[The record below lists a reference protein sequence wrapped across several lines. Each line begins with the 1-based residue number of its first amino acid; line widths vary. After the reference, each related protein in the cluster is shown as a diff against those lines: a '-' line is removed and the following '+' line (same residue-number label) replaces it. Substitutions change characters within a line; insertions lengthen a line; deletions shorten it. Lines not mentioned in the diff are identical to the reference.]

1 MLQGMLRIYTFKL
14 KGLNMFNTVR
24 RFCLHFLLISGFCV
38 ATSICLS
45 GKTTL
50 YAANKQI
57 ADSDDVA
64 AAQRFEKV
72 FEQVVEQ
79 VKPAVVS
86 ITSVKVFKH
95 TQQKQ
100 RKMPNDQYHSQ
111 PRPGPNQEQDQD
123 QFRDFRDFFGDD
135 FFDRFF
141 KPRSPE
147 GEYKVQGLGSGV
159 IIDSEKGYIVTN
171 NHVVE
176 DADELKITLGDK
188 REFDG
193 KVVGTDPQTDIAVVK
208 IEGKNL
214 PSAKLGD
221 SDTIRVGQWAIAIG
235 NPFGLS
241 QTVSI
246 GVISA
251 TGRANVGVAQYED
264 MIQTDAAINPGN
276 SGGPLVNI
284 RGEIIG
290 INTAIFTR
298 SGGYQ
303 GIGFAIPVNMVK
315 TIMKDLVEKG
325 KVTRGWLGVVIQDIT
340 PDLAKSFNVTI
351 TEGVL
356 VSEIQENSPAKE
368 AGFER
373 GDIVIEY
380 DGKAIRDVNHLRNAV
395 AQTEIG
401 KKAKVKVL
409 REGKEKELIV
419 KIGEQPADLF
429 AAGTGAVPSG
439 KDLGMTVQNL
449 TKELAKSL
457 GIEEDSGVI
466 VSEVQPGSPAAMS
479 EIREGDLIK
488 EVNRKKISNVAE
500 FKKALS
506 EGDKEK
512 GILMLVKRGDF
523 SRYVIIKTKE
533 K

>member
-1 MLQGMLRIYTFKL
+1 MIHRL
-14 KGLNMFNTVR
+14 K
-24 RFCLHFLLISGFCV
+24 RFCFHPLFFFGFCIGIGMHLPH
-38 ATSICLS
+38 T
-45 GKTTL
+45 TTL
-50 YAANKQI
+50 YAADKK
-57 ADSDDVA
+57 ASEVESEA
-64 AAQRFEKV
+64 LTTAQYFEHV
-72 FEQVVEQ
+72 FENVVNQ

-86 ITSVKVFKH
+86 ITSVKTFKH
-95 TQQKQ
+95 SQQ
-100 RKMPNDQYHSQ
+100 RERRMPQDRFHPPS
-111 PRPGPNQEQDQD
+111 RPGPDGNEESDP
-123 QFRDFRDFFGDD
+123 FRQFRDFFGDD

-141 KPRSPE
+141 RPRFPE
-147 GEYKVQGLGSGV
+147 GEFQIQGLGSGV
-159 IIDSEKGYIVTN
+159 IVDSDKGYIITN

-188 REFDG
+188 REFTG
-193 KVVGTDPQTDIAVVK
+193 KVIGNDPQTDIAIVK
-208 IEGKNL
+208 IDGNNL
-214 PSAKLGD
+214 PVAKLGD

-235 NPFGLS
+235 NPFGLT

-284 RGEIIG
+284 RGEVIG

-298 SGGYQ
+298 TGGYQ
-303 GIGFAIPVNMVK
+303 GIGFAIPINMVK
-315 TIMKDLVEKG
+315 IIMKELVEKG

-340 PDLAKSFNVTI
+340 ADLAKSFNVTV

-380 DGKAIRDVNHLRNAV
+380 DGKPIRDVNHLRNLV
-395 AQTEIG
+395 AQTEVG
-401 KKAKVKVL
+401 KKAQVKVL
-409 REGKEKELIV
+409 RDGKEKELTV
-419 KIGEQPADLF
+419 KIGEQPAELF
-429 AAGTGAVPSG
+429 TIGPSAQPSE
-439 KDLGMTVQNL
+439 KELGMTVQNL
-449 TKELAKSL
+449 TKELAKNL
-457 GIEEDSGVI
+457 GIEEEIGVI
-466 VSEVQPGSPAAMS
+466 VSGVQPGGPAAMS
-479 EIREGDLIK
+479 DIKEGDLIK
-488 EVNRKKISNVAE
+488 EVNRKKISNVTD

-506 EGDKEK
+506 EADKEK
-512 GILMLVKRGDF
+512 GVLMLVKRGEF
-523 SRYVIIKTKE
+523 SRYVIIKTKG

>member
-1 MLQGMLRIYTFKL
+1 MIHKL
-14 KGLNMFNTVR
+14 K
-24 RFCLHFLLISGFCV
+24 RFCFHPLFVFGFC
-38 ATSICLS
+38 IGIGIYLPH
-45 GKTTL
+45 KTTL
-50 YAANKQI
+50 YAADKKTNEVESE
-57 ADSDDVA
+57 ALTT
-64 AAQRFEKV
+64 AQYFEHV
-72 FEQVVEQ
+72 FENVVNQ

-86 ITSVKVFKH
+86 ITSVKTFKH
-95 TQQKQ
+95 SQQRQ
-100 RKMPNDQYHSQ
+100 RRMPQDRFHPPSR
-111 PRPGPNQEQDQD
+111 PRSDENEESDP
-123 QFRDFRDFFGDD
+123 FRQFRDFFGDD

-141 KPRSPE
+141 KPRFPE
-147 GEYKVQGLGSGV
+147 GEFQIQGLGSGV
-159 IIDSEKGYIVTN
+159 IVDSDKGYIITN

-188 REFDG
+188 REFTG
-193 KVVGTDPQTDIAVVK
+193 KVIGTDPQTDIAIVK
-208 IEGKNL
+208 IDGNNL
-214 PSAKLGD
+214 PIAKLGD

-235 NPFGLS
+235 NPFGLT

-246 GVISA
+246 GVVSA

-284 RGEIIG
+284 RGEVIG

-298 SGGYQ
+298 TGGYQ
-303 GIGFAIPVNMVK
+303 GIGFAIPINMVK
-315 TIMKDLVEKG
+315 IIMKELVEKG

-340 PDLAKSFNVTI
+340 PDLAKSFNVTV

-380 DGKAIRDVNHLRNAV
+380 DGKSIRDVNHLRNLV
-395 AQTEIG
+395 AQTEAG
-401 KKAKVKVL
+401 KKAQVKVL
-409 REGKEKELIV
+409 RDGKEKELTV
-419 KIGEQPADLF
+419 KIGEQPAELF
-429 AAGTGAVPSG
+429 TLGPDVQPFE
-439 KDLGMTVQNL
+439 KEFGMTVQNL

-457 GIEEDSGVI
+457 GIEEETGVI
-466 VSEVQPGSPAAMS
+466 VSGVQPGSPAAMS
-479 EIREGDLIK
+479 DIREGDLIK
-488 EVNRKKISNVAE
+488 EVNRKKISNVTD

-506 EGDKEK
+506 EADKEK
-512 GILMLVKRGDF
+512 GALILVKRGEF
-523 SRYVIIKTKE
+523 SRYVIIKAKE

>member
-1 MLQGMLRIYTFKL
+1 
-14 KGLNMFNTVR
+14 MFIKSGKYY
-24 RFCLHFLLISGFCV
+24 LGSLLAFVFCV
-38 ATSICLS
+38 GISIFSSHETSLCAS
-45 GKTTL
+45 N
-50 YAANKQI
+50 NKQTT
-57 ADSDDVA
+57 DSDNLA
-64 AAQRFEKV
+64 TALNFEKV
-72 FEQVVEQ
+72 FEQVVDQ

-86 ITSVKVFKH
+86 ITSVKTFKH
-95 TQQKQ
+95 GQRKQKQ
-100 RKMPNDQYHSQ
+100 EAPHDRYHSQ
-111 PRPGPNQEQDQD
+111 PRQGPDEEEGYD
-123 QFRDFRDFFGDD
+123 QFRDFREFFGDD
-135 FFDRFF
+135 FFDKFF
-141 KPRSPE
+141 KPRFPE
-147 GEYKVQGLGSGV
+147 GEYKIQGLGSGV
-159 IIDSEKGYIVTN
+159 IIDTEKGYIITN

-176 DADELKITLGDK
+176 DADELKVTLGDR

-193 KVVGTDPQTDIAVVK
+193 KVVGTDPQTDVAVVK

-264 MIQTDAAINPGN
+264 LIQTDAAINPGN

-290 INTAIFTR
+290 INTAIYTR

-303 GIGFAIPVNMVK
+303 GVGFAIPINMVK
-315 TIMKDLVEKG
+315 TIMRDLVEKG
-325 KVTRGWLGVVIQDIT
+325 KVTRGWLGVVIQDID
-340 PDLAKSFNVTI
+340 PALAKSFNVTV

-356 VSEIQENSPAKE
+356 VSDIQENSPAKE

-380 DGKAIRDVNHLRNAV
+380 DGKSIRDVNHLRNSV
-395 AQTEIG
+395 AQTEVG

-409 REGKEKELIV
+409 RDGKEKELIV
-419 KIGEQPADLF
+419 KIGEQPSDLF
-429 AAGTGAVPSG
+429 AAGPGVVPAG
-439 KDLGMTVQNL
+439 KDFGMTVQNL
-449 TKELAKSL
+449 TKELAKSM
-457 GIEEDSGVI
+457 GIEENSGVI
-466 VSEVQPGSPAAMS
+466 VTEIQPESPAAMS
-479 EIREGDLIK
+479 DIREGDFIK
-488 EVNRKKISNVAE
+488 EVNRKKITNVTE

-512 GILMLVKRGDF
+512 GILMLVKRGEF
-523 SRYVIIKTKE
+523 SRYVIIKSSE

>member
-1 MLQGMLRIYTFKL
+1 MLNKL
-14 KGLNMFNTVR
+14 SRLPFYS
-24 RFCLHFLLISGFCV
+24 LLIFGFCI
-38 ATSICLS
+38 AAGNCLS
-45 GKTTL
+45 GKATL
-50 YAANKQI
+50 HAANKQI
-57 ADSDDVA
+57 ADTEDIA

-95 TQQKQ
+95 AQQKQ

-111 PRPGPNQEQDQD
+111 PRPGPERDQEEDPFQ
-123 QFRDFRDFFGDD
+123 DFREFFGDD
-135 FFDRFF
+135 FFDKFF
-141 KPRSPE
+141 KQRFPE

-176 DADELKITLGDK
+176 DADELKITLGDR

-221 SDTIRVGQWAIAIG
+221 SETIRVGQWAIAIG

-251 TGRANVGVAQYED
+251 TGRANVGVAAYED

-315 TIMKDLVEKG
+315 SVMRDLVEKG

-340 PDLAKSFNVTI
+340 PDLAKSFNVTV
-351 TEGVL
+351 TDGVL
-356 VSEIQENSPAKE
+356 VSETQENSPAKE

-380 DGKAIRDVNHLRNAV
+380 DGKAIRDVNHLRNLV

-401 KKAKVKVL
+401 KKVKTKVL
-409 REGKEKELIV
+409 REGKEKELFV

-429 AAGTGAVPSG
+429 AAGPGVVPAE

-449 TKELAKSL
+449 TKELAKNMGL
-457 GIEEDSGVI
+457 EEDSGVI
-466 VSEVQPGSPAAMS
+466 VSEVQPGGPAAMA
-479 EIREGDLIK
+479 EIREGDLVK
-488 EVNRKKISNVAE
+488 EVNRKKVGNVAE

-512 GILMLVKRGDF
+512 GILMLIKRGEF
-523 SRYVIIKTKE
+523 SRYAIVKTKE

>member
-1 MLQGMLRIYTFKL
+1 
-14 KGLNMFNTVR
+14 
-24 RFCLHFLLISGFCV
+24 
-38 ATSICLS
+38 
-45 GKTTL
+45 
-50 YAANKQI
+50 
-57 ADSDDVA
+57 
-64 AAQRFEKV
+64 
-72 FEQVVEQ
+72 
-79 VKPAVVS
+79 
-86 ITSVKVFKH
+86 
-95 TQQKQ
+95 
-100 RKMPNDQYHSQ
+100 MPNDRFHSQ
-111 PRPGPNQEQDQD
+111 PRPGPKQEQEDD
-123 QFRDFRDFFGDD
+123 QFQQFKDFFGDD
-135 FFDRFF
+135 FYDRFF
-141 KPRSPE
+141 KPRFPE
-147 GEYKVQGLGSGV
+147 GDYKIQGLGSGI
-159 IIDSEKGYIVTN
+159 IIDSEKGYIITN

-176 DADELKITLGDK
+176 DADELKINLGDK

-208 IEGKNL
+208 IDGKNL

-221 SDTIRVGQWAIAIG
+221 SDTIRAGQWAIAIG

-251 TGRANVGVAQYED
+251 TGRANVGVAAYED

-284 RGEIIG
+284 KGEIIG

-303 GIGFAIPVNMVK
+303 GIGFAIPINMVK
-315 TIMKDLVEKG
+315 IIMKDLVEKG
-325 KVTRGWLGVVIQDIT
+325 KVVRGWLGVVIQDID
-340 PDLAKSFNVTI
+340 PALAKSFNVTV

-356 VSEIQENSPAKE
+356 VSDVQDNSPAKE

-380 DGKAIRDVNHLRNAV
+380 DGKSIRDVNHLRNTV
-395 AQTEIG
+395 AQTEIN
-401 KKAKVKVL
+401 KKIKVKVL
-409 REGKEKELIV
+409 RDGKEKELTV
-419 KIGEQPADLF
+419 KIGEQPSDLF
-429 AAGTGAVPSG
+429 AAGPGAAPSG

-457 GIEEDSGVI
+457 GVEEESGVI
-466 VSEVQPGSPAAMS
+466 VTEVQPGSPAAMS
-479 EIREGDLIK
+479 EIREGDFIK
-488 EVNRKKISNVAE
+488 EVNRKKINNVTE
-500 FKKALS
+500 FKKALN
-506 EGDKEK
+506 EADKEK
-512 GILMLVKRGDF
+512 GVLMLIKRGEF

>member
-1 MLQGMLRIYTFKL
+1 MTYRSK
-14 KGLNMFNTVR
+14 
-24 RFCLHFLLISGFCV
+24 RFFVCLFFIFSFGIG
-38 ATSICLS
+38 TCLS
-45 GKTTL
+45 QTTKT
-50 YAANKQI
+50 YAANKQ
-57 ADSDDVA
+57 ASETTTEQLNTA
-64 AAQRFEKV
+64 LHFEHV
-72 FEQVVEQ
+72 FENVVNQ

-86 ITSVKVFKH
+86 ITSVKTFK
-95 TQQKQ
+95 QSKQKQKQ
-100 RKMPNDQYHSQ
+100 RQMPNDRFHSQ
-111 PRPGPNQEQDQD
+111 PRPGPDQEQEEE
-123 QFRDFRDFFGDD
+123 QFQQFRDFFGDD
-135 FFDRFF
+135 FYDKFF
-141 KPRSPE
+141 RPRYPE
-147 GEYKVQGLGSGV
+147 GDYKIQGLGSGV
-159 IIDSEKGYIVTN
+159 IIDSEKGYIITN

-176 DADELKITLGDK
+176 DADELKINLGDK

-193 KVVGTDPQTDIAVVK
+193 KVIGSDPQTDVAVVK

-221 SDTIRVGQWAIAIG
+221 SDTIRAGQWAIAIG

-251 TGRANVGVAQYED
+251 TGRANVGVAAYED

-284 RGEIIG
+284 KGEIIG

-303 GIGFAIPVNMVK
+303 GIGFAIPINMVK
-315 TIMKDLVEKG
+315 IIMKDLVEKG
-325 KVTRGWLGVVIQDIT
+325 KVTRGWLGVVIQDID
-340 PDLAKSFNVTI
+340 PALAKSFNVTV

-356 VSEIQENSPAKE
+356 VSDIQDGSPAKE

-380 DGKAIRDVNHLRNAV
+380 DGKSIRDVNHLRNSV
-395 AQTEIG
+395 AQTEVN
-401 KKAKVKVL
+401 KKVKVKVL
-409 REGKEKELIV
+409 RDGKEKELTV

-429 AAGTGAVPSG
+429 AAGPGEAPSG
-439 KDLGMTVQNL
+439 KDLGMTVQNI
-449 TKELAKSL
+449 TKEIAKSL
-457 GIEEDSGVI
+457 GIEEESGVI
-466 VSEVQPGSPAAMS
+466 VAEVQPGSPAALS
-479 EIREGDLIK
+479 EVREGDLVK
-488 EVNRKKISNVAE
+488 EINRKKISNVTE

-506 EGDKEK
+506 EADKEK
-512 GILMLVKRGDF
+512 GVLMLIKRGEF

>member
-1 MLQGMLRIYTFKL
+1 M
-14 KGLNMFNTVR
+14 
-24 RFCLHFLLISGFCV
+24 CLPRE
-38 ATSICLS
+38 TM
-45 GKTTL
+45 L
-50 YAANKQI
+50 YAASKQI
-57 ADSDDVA
+57 NTANTDALST
-64 AAQRFEKV
+64 AQHFEHI
-72 FEQVVEQ
+72 FETVVNQ

-86 ITSVKVFKH
+86 ITSVKTFKH
-95 TQQKQ
+95 AQQKQ
-100 RKMPNDQYHSQ
+100 RQMPDDRFHQ
-111 PRPGPNQEQDQD
+111 PRPGPEQEQEEDP
-123 QFRDFRDFFGDD
+123 FRQFRDFFGDD
-135 FFDRFF
+135 FFDRYF
-141 KPRSPE
+141 KPRFPE
-147 GEYKVQGLGSGV
+147 GDFKIQGLGSGV
-159 IIDSEKGYIVTN
+159 IIDSEKGYIITN

-193 KVVGTDPQTDIAVVK
+193 KIVGTDPQTDIAIIK
-208 IEGKNL
+208 IEGNNL
-214 PSAKLGD
+214 PYAKLGD

-235 NPFGLS
+235 SPFGLT
-241 QTVSI
+241 QTVSVGI
-246 GVISA
+246 ISA

-284 RGEIIG
+284 RGEVIG

-303 GIGFAIPVNMVK
+303 GIGFAIPINMVK
-315 TIMKDLVEKG
+315 IIMKDLVEKG
-325 KVTRGWLGVVIQDIT
+325 KVTRGWLGVVIQDID
-340 PDLAKSFNVTI
+340 PALAKSFNVTV

-356 VSEIQENSPAKE
+356 ISDVQDNSPAKE
-368 AGFER
+368 AGFVR

-380 DGKAIRDVNHLRNAV
+380 DGKSIRDVNHLRNVV

-401 KKAKVKVL
+401 KKVTAKVL
-409 REGKEKELIV
+409 RDGKEQELTV
-419 KIGEQPADLF
+419 KIAEQPAELF
-429 AAGTGAVPSG
+429 AAGPGEVPST

-449 TKELAKSL
+449 TKELARNL
-457 GIEEDSGVI
+457 GIEEEGGVI

-479 EIREGDLIK
+479 DIREGDLIK
-488 EVNRKKISNVAE
+488 EVHRKKVSNVTE

-512 GILMLVKRGDF
+512 GILLLVKRGEF
-523 SRYVIIKTKE
+523 SRYVIIKTKG

>member
-1 MLQGMLRIYTFKL
+1 MLHKLEKFYLRLFL
-14 KGLNMFNTVR
+14 VFGL
-24 RFCLHFLLISGFCV
+24 CV
-38 ATSICLS
+38 GIGVCFPHETM
-45 GKTTL
+45 L
-50 YAANKQI
+50 YAANKQPNE
-57 ADSDDVA
+57 SDKDA
-64 AAQRFEKV
+64 LATAQHFEHV
-72 FEQVVEQ
+72 FEQVVDQ

-95 TQQKQ
+95 AQQKK
-100 RKMPNDQYHSQ
+100 KMPDDRFH
-111 PRPGPNQEQDQD
+111 RPGPGPEEPDT
-123 QFRDFRDFFGDD
+123 FRDFRDFFGDE

-141 KPRSPE
+141 RPRYPE
-147 GEYKVQGLGSGV
+147 GEYKIQGLGSGV
-159 IIDSEKGYIVTN
+159 IVDGEKGYIITN

-176 DADELKITLGDK
+176 DADELKVTLGDK

-193 KVVGTDPQTDIAVVK
+193 KIIGTDPQTDIAVIK
-208 IEGKNL
+208 IDEKSL

-235 NPFGLS
+235 SPFGLT
-241 QTVSI
+241 QTVSVGI
-246 GVISA
+246 ISA
-251 TGRANVGVAQYED
+251 TGRANVGVAAYED

-284 RGEIIG
+284 KGEIIG

-303 GIGFAIPVNMVK
+303 GIGFAIPINMVK
-315 TIMKDLVEKG
+315 IIMKDLVEKG
-325 KVTRGWLGVVIQDIT
+325 KVTRGWLGVVIQDID
-340 PDLAKSFNVTI
+340 PALAKSFNVTV

-356 VSEIQENSPAKE
+356 VSDIQDNSPAKE

-380 DGKAIRDVNHLRNAV
+380 DGKPIRDVNHLRNTV
-395 AQTEIG
+395 AQTEVG
-401 KKAKVKVL
+401 KKVKVKVL
-409 REGKEKELIV
+409 RDGKEKELTV
-419 KIGEQPADLF
+419 KIGEQPSDLF
-429 AAGTGAVPSG
+429 AAGPEAAPSI

-466 VSEVQPGSPAAMS
+466 VSEVQPGSPAATAD
-479 EIREGDLIK
+479 IRGGDLIK
-488 EVNRKKISNVAE
+488 EVNRKKVTNVTE
-500 FKKALS
+500 FRKALS

-512 GILMLVKRGDF
+512 SILLLVKRGEF

>member
-1 MLQGMLRIYTFKL
+1 MCSF
-14 KGLNMFNTVR
+14 LNTK
-24 RFCLHFLLISGFCV
+24 S
-38 ATSICLS
+38 
-45 GKTTL
+45 
-50 YAANKQI
+50 YAANKQVSETS
-57 ADSDDVA
+57 AEELSTA
-64 AAQRFEKV
+64 LHFEHV
-72 FEQVVEQ
+72 FENVVNQ
-79 VKPAVVS
+79 IKPAVVS
-86 ITSVKVFKH
+86 ITSVKTFKH
-95 TQQKQ
+95 SKQKQ
-100 RKMPNDQYHSQ
+100 RQMPNDRFHSQ
-111 PRPGPNQEQDQD
+111 PRPGPKQEQEDD
-123 QFRDFRDFFGDD
+123 QFQQFKDFFGDD
-135 FFDRFF
+135 FYDRFF
-141 KPRSPE
+141 KPRFPE
-147 GEYKVQGLGSGV
+147 GDYKIQGLGSGI
-159 IIDSEKGYIVTN
+159 IIDSEKGYIITN

-176 DADELKITLGDK
+176 DADELKINLGDK

-208 IEGKNL
+208 IDGKNL

-221 SDTIRVGQWAIAIG
+221 SDTIRAGQWAIAIG

-251 TGRANVGVAQYED
+251 TGRANVGVAAYED

-284 RGEIIG
+284 KGEIIG

-303 GIGFAIPVNMVK
+303 GIGFAIPINMVK
-315 TIMKDLVEKG
+315 IIMKDLVEKG
-325 KVTRGWLGVVIQDIT
+325 KVVRGWLGVVIQDID
-340 PDLAKSFNVTI
+340 PALAKSFNVTV

-356 VSEIQENSPAKE
+356 VSDVQDNSPAKE

-380 DGKAIRDVNHLRNAV
+380 DGKSIRDVNHLRNTV
-395 AQTEIG
+395 AQTEIN
-401 KKAKVKVL
+401 KKIKVKVL
-409 REGKEKELIV
+409 RDGKEKELTV
-419 KIGEQPADLF
+419 KIGEQPSDLF
-429 AAGTGAVPSG
+429 AAGPGAAPSG

-457 GIEEDSGVI
+457 GVEEESGVI
-466 VSEVQPGSPAAMS
+466 VTEVQPGSPAAMS
-479 EIREGDLIK
+479 EIREGDFIK
-488 EVNRKKISNVAE
+488 EVNRKKINNVTE
-500 FKKALS
+500 FKKALN
-506 EGDKEK
+506 EADKEK
-512 GILMLVKRGDF
+512 GVLMLIKRGEF

>member
-1 MLQGMLRIYTFKL
+1 MTHSSKRFYLRLFFIFSLCVGVTMCSF
-14 KGLNMFNTVR
+14 LNTK
-24 RFCLHFLLISGFCV
+24 S
-38 ATSICLS
+38 
-45 GKTTL
+45 
-50 YAANKQI
+50 YAANKQVSETS
-57 ADSDDVA
+57 AEELSTA
-64 AAQRFEKV
+64 LHFEHV
-72 FEQVVEQ
+72 FENVVNQ
-79 VKPAVVS
+79 IKPAVVS
-86 ITSVKVFKH
+86 ITSVKTFKH
-95 TQQKQ
+95 SKQKQ
-100 RKMPNDQYHSQ
+100 RQMPNDRFHSQ
-111 PRPGPNQEQDQD
+111 PRPGPKQEQEDD
-123 QFRDFRDFFGDD
+123 QFQQFKDFFGDD
-135 FFDRFF
+135 FYDRFF
-141 KPRSPE
+141 KPRFPE
-147 GEYKVQGLGSGV
+147 GDYKIQGLGSGI
-159 IIDSEKGYIVTN
+159 IIDSEKGYIITN

-176 DADELKITLGDK
+176 DADELKINLGDK

-208 IEGKNL
+208 IDGKNL

-221 SDTIRVGQWAIAIG
+221 SDTIRAGQWAIAIG

-251 TGRANVGVAQYED
+251 TGRANVGVAAYED
-264 MIQTDAAINPGN
+264 MIQTDAAINTGN

-284 RGEIIG
+284 KGEIIG

-303 GIGFAIPVNMVK
+303 GIGFAIPINMVK
-315 TIMKDLVEKG
+315 IIMKDLVEKG
-325 KVTRGWLGVVIQDIT
+325 KVVRGWLGVVIQDID
-340 PDLAKSFNVTI
+340 PALAKSFNVTV

-356 VSEIQENSPAKE
+356 VSDVQDNSPAKE

-380 DGKAIRDVNHLRNAV
+380 DGKSIRDVNHLRNTV
-395 AQTEIG
+395 AQTEIN
-401 KKAKVKVL
+401 KKIKVKVL
-409 REGKEKELIV
+409 RDGKEKELTV

-429 AAGTGAVPSG
+429 AAGPGAAPSG

-457 GIEEDSGVI
+457 GVEEESGVI
-466 VSEVQPGSPAAMS
+466 VTEVQPGSPAAMS
-479 EIREGDLIK
+479 EIREGDFIK
-488 EVNRKKISNVAE
+488 EVNRKKINNVTE
-500 FKKALS
+500 FKKALN
-506 EGDKEK
+506 EADKEK
-512 GILMLVKRGDF
+512 GVLMLIKRGEF

>member
-1 MLQGMLRIYTFKL
+1 MVYRSKRSYI
-14 KGLNMFNTVR
+14 
-24 RFCLHFLLISGFCV
+24 RFLFIFSFCV
-38 ATSICLS
+38 GLS
-45 GKTTL
+45 MCFFHNTKT
-50 YAANKQI
+50 YAANKQVSETS
-57 ADSDDVA
+57 AEELNTA
-64 AAQRFEKV
+64 LHFEHV
-72 FEQVVEQ
+72 FENVVNQ

-86 ITSVKVFKH
+86 ITSVKTFKH
-95 TQQKQ
+95 SRQKQ
-100 RKMPNDQYHSQ
+100 RQMPNDRFHSQ
-111 PRPGPNQEQDQD
+111 PRPGPNQEEEDD
-123 QFRDFRDFFGDD
+123 QFQQFRDFFGDD
-135 FFDRFF
+135 FFDKFY
-141 KPRSPE
+141 KPRFPE
-147 GEYKVQGLGSGV
+147 GDYKIQGLGSGV
-159 IIDSEKGYIVTN
+159 IIDSEKGYVITN

-176 DADELKITLGDK
+176 DADELKINLGDK

-208 IEGKNL
+208 IDGKNL

-221 SDTIRVGQWAIAIG
+221 SDTIRAGQWAIAIG

-251 TGRANVGVAQYED
+251 TGRANVGVAAYED

-284 RGEIIG
+284 KGEIIG

-303 GIGFAIPVNMVK
+303 GIGFAIPINMVK
-315 TIMKDLVEKG
+315 IIMKDLVEKG
-325 KVTRGWLGVVIQDIT
+325 KVTRGWLGVVIQDID
-340 PDLAKSFNVTI
+340 PALAKSFNVTV

-356 VSEIQENSPAKE
+356 VSDIQDNSPAKE

-373 GDIVIEY
+373 GDIVVEY
-380 DGKAIRDVNHLRNAV
+380 DGKPIRDVNHLRNTV
-395 AQTEIG
+395 AQTEIS
-401 KKAKVKVL
+401 KKVKVKVL
-409 REGKEKELIV
+409 RDGKEKELTV

-429 AAGTGAVPSG
+429 SAGPGAAPSG
-439 KDLGMTVQNL
+439 KDLGMTVQNI

-457 GIEEDSGVI
+457 GVEEDSGVI
-466 VSEVQPGSPAAMS
+466 VTEVQPGSPAAMS
-479 EIREGDLIK
+479 EIREGDLVK
-488 EVNRKKISNVAE
+488 EVNRKKINNVTE
-500 FKKALS
+500 FKKTLS
-506 EGDKEK
+506 EADKEK
-512 GILMLVKRGDF
+512 GVLMLIKRGEF

>member
-1 MLQGMLRIYTFKL
+1 M
-14 KGLNMFNTVR
+14 
-24 RFCLHFLLISGFCV
+24 
-38 ATSICLS
+38 
-45 GKTTL
+45 
-50 YAANKQI
+50 
-57 ADSDDVA
+57 
-64 AAQRFEKV
+64 
-72 FEQVVEQ
+72 
-79 VKPAVVS
+79 
-86 ITSVKVFKH
+86 
-95 TQQKQ
+95 
-100 RKMPNDQYHSQ
+100 
-111 PRPGPNQEQDQD
+111 
-123 QFRDFRDFFGDD
+123 
-135 FFDRFF
+135 
-141 KPRSPE
+141 
-147 GEYKVQGLGSGV
+147 
-159 IIDSEKGYIVTN
+159 
-171 NHVVE
+171 
-176 DADELKITLGDK
+176 
-188 REFDG
+188 
-193 KVVGTDPQTDIAVVK
+193 
-208 IEGKNL
+208 
-214 PSAKLGD
+214 
-221 SDTIRVGQWAIAIG
+221 
-235 NPFGLS
+235 
-241 QTVSI
+241 SI

-340 PDLAKSFNVTI
+340 PDLAKSFNVTV

-373 GDIVIEY
+373 GDIVVEY
-380 DGKAIRDVNHLRNAV
+380 DGKSIRDVNHLRNTV

-401 KKAKVKVL
+401 KKVKAKVL
-409 REGKEKELIV
+409 REGKEKELLV

-429 AAGTGAVPSG
+429 AAAPGAAPAG
-439 KDLGMTVQNL
+439 KDLGITVQNL

-466 VSEVQPGSPAAMS
+466 VSEVQPGSPAAVS

-512 GILMLVKRGDF
+512 GILMLVKRGEF
-523 SRYVIIKTKE
+523 SRYAIIKTKE

>member
-1 MLQGMLRIYTFKL
+1 MLQKVEKSY
-14 KGLNMFNTVR
+14 
-24 RFCLHFLLISGFCV
+24 LHPLLVFGFCV
-38 ATSICLS
+38 GISACCLFPAMPSYAS
-45 GKTTL
+45 GKQTNESNTEAL
-50 YAANKQI
+50 
-57 ADSDDVA
+57 A
-64 AAQRFEKV
+64 AAQQFEHV
-72 FEQVVEQ
+72 FENVVNQ

-86 ITSVKVFKH
+86 ITSVKTFKH
-95 TQQKQ
+95 SPQKQ
-100 RKMPNDQYHSQ
+100 RQMPNDRYHSQ
-111 PRPGPNQEQDQD
+111 PPRPPGPDQEQESDPFQ
-123 QFRDFRDFFGDD
+123 QFRDFFGDD

-141 KPRSPE
+141 KPRFPE
-147 GEYKVQGLGSGV
+147 GDYKIQGLGSGV
-159 IIDSEKGYIVTN
+159 IIDSEKGYIITN

-176 DADELKITLGDK
+176 DADELKVALGDK

-193 KVVGTDPQTDIAVVK
+193 KVIGTDPQTDVAVVK
-208 IEGKNL
+208 IEGSNL

-284 RGEIIG
+284 RGEVIG

-315 TIMKDLVEKG
+315 IIMKDLVEKG

-340 PDLAKSFNVTI
+340 PDLAKSFNVTV

-356 VSEIQENSPAKE
+356 VSEIQDNSPAKE

-373 GDIVIEY
+373 GDIVVEY
-380 DGKAIRDVNHLRNAV
+380 EGKSIRDVNHLRNNV
-395 AQTEIG
+395 AQTEVG

-419 KIGEQPADLF
+419 RIGEQPSDLF
-429 AAGTGAVPSG
+429 AAGPGAVPPG

-449 TKELAKSL
+449 TKELAKNL
-457 GIEEDSGVI
+457 GIEENSGVI
-466 VSEVQPGSPAAMS
+466 VSGVQPGSPAAMS
-479 EIREGDLIK
+479 DIREGDFIK
-488 EVNRKKISNVAE
+488 EVNRKKITNVTE

-512 GILMLVKRGDF
+512 GILLLVKRGEF
-523 SRYVIIKTKE
+523 SRYVIIKAAKG

>member
-1 MLQGMLRIYTFKL
+1 MIYRSKKYGVCLLF
-14 KGLNMFNTVR
+14 MFS
-24 RFCLHFLLISGFCV
+24 FCLGIG
-38 ATSICLS
+38 ICLS
-45 GKTTL
+45 QITNT
-50 YAANKQI
+50 YAANKQTSETTTEQLNT
-57 ADSDDVA
+57 ALH
-64 AAQRFEKV
+64 FEHV
-72 FEQVVEQ
+72 FENVVNQ

-86 ITSVKVFKH
+86 ITSVKTFKH
-95 TQQKQ
+95 SKQKQKQ
-100 RKMPNDQYHSQ
+100 RQMPNDRFHSQ
-111 PRPGPNQEQDQD
+111 PRPNPEQDQEED
-123 QFRDFRDFFGDD
+123 QFQQFRDFFGDD
-135 FFDRFF
+135 FYDKFFRPRF
-141 KPRSPE
+141 PE
-147 GEYKVQGLGSGV
+147 GDYKIQGLGSGV
-159 IIDSEKGYIVTN
+159 IIDSEKGYIITN

-176 DADELKITLGDK
+176 DADELKINLGDK

-193 KVVGTDPQTDIAVVK
+193 KVIGSDPQTDVAVVK

-221 SDTIRVGQWAIAIG
+221 SDTIRAGQWAIAIG

-251 TGRANVGVAQYED
+251 TGRANVGVAAYED

-284 RGEIIG
+284 KGEIIG

-303 GIGFAIPVNMVK
+303 GIGFAIPINMVK
-315 TIMKDLVEKG
+315 IIMKDLVEKG
-325 KVTRGWLGVVIQDIT
+325 KVTRGWLGVVIQDI
-340 PDLAKSFNVTI
+340 DQALAKSFNVTV

-356 VSEIQENSPAKE
+356 VSDIQDGSPAKE

-380 DGKAIRDVNHLRNAV
+380 DGKSIRDVNHLRNSV
-395 AQTEIG
+395 AQTEVN
-401 KKAKVKVL
+401 KKVKVKVL
-409 REGKEKELIV
+409 RDGKEKELTV

-429 AAGTGAVPSG
+429 AAGPGESPSG

-449 TKELAKSL
+449 TKEIAKSL
-457 GIEEDSGVI
+457 GVEEDSGVI
-466 VSEVQPGSPAAMS
+466 VTEVQPGSPAALS

-488 EVNRKKISNVAE
+488 EVNRKKINNVTE
-500 FKKALS
+500 FKKALG
-506 EGDKEK
+506 EADKEK
-512 GILMLVKRGDF
+512 GVLMLIKRGEF
-523 SRYVIIKTKE
+523 SRYVIIKSKE

>member
-1 MLQGMLRIYTFKL
+1 MVQKD
-14 KGLNMFNTVR
+14 
-24 RFCLHFLLISGFCV
+24 FLFVFFFIFSFGIG
-38 ATSICLS
+38 TCLS
-45 GKTTL
+45 QTTKT
-50 YAANKQI
+50 YAANKQ
-57 ADSDDVA
+57 ASETTTEQLNTA
-64 AAQRFEKV
+64 LHFEHV
-72 FEQVVEQ
+72 FENVVNQ

-86 ITSVKVFKH
+86 ITSVKTFK
-95 TQQKQ
+95 QSKQKQKQ
-100 RKMPNDQYHSQ
+100 RQMPNDRFHSQ
-111 PRPGPNQEQDQD
+111 PRPGPDQEQEEE
-123 QFRDFRDFFGDD
+123 QFQQFRDFFGDD
-135 FFDRFF
+135 FYDKFF
-141 KPRSPE
+141 RPRYPE
-147 GEYKVQGLGSGV
+147 GDYKIQGLGSGV
-159 IIDSEKGYIVTN
+159 IIDSEKGYIITN

-176 DADELKITLGDK
+176 DADELKINLGDK

-193 KVVGTDPQTDIAVVK
+193 KVIGSDPQTDVAVVK

-221 SDTIRVGQWAIAIG
+221 SDTIRAGQWAIAIG

-251 TGRANVGVAQYED
+251 TGRANVGVAAYED

-284 RGEIIG
+284 KGEIIG

-303 GIGFAIPVNMVK
+303 GIGFAIPINMVK
-315 TIMKDLVEKG
+315 IIMKDLVEKG
-325 KVTRGWLGVVIQDIT
+325 KVTRGWLGVVIQDID
-340 PDLAKSFNVTI
+340 PALAKSFNVTV

-356 VSEIQENSPAKE
+356 VSDIQDGSPAKE

-380 DGKAIRDVNHLRNAV
+380 DGKSIRDVNHLRNSV
-395 AQTEIG
+395 AQTEVN
-401 KKAKVKVL
+401 KKVKVKVL
-409 REGKEKELIV
+409 RDGKEKELTV

-429 AAGTGAVPSG
+429 AAGPGEAPSG
-439 KDLGMTVQNL
+439 KDLGMTVQNI
-449 TKELAKSL
+449 TKEIAKSL
-457 GIEEDSGVI
+457 GIEEESGVI
-466 VSEVQPGSPAAMS
+466 VAEVQPGSPAALS
-479 EIREGDLIK
+479 EVREGDLVK
-488 EVNRKKISNVAE
+488 EINRKKISNVTE

-506 EGDKEK
+506 EADKEK
-512 GILMLVKRGDF
+512 GVLMLIKRGEF

>member
-1 MLQGMLRIYTFKL
+1 MIHTLERFYLRFIFV
-14 KGLNMFNTVR
+14 F
-24 RFCLHFLLISGFCV
+24 GFCAGISLCV
-38 ATSICLS
+38 PHET
-45 GKTTL
+45 KL
-50 YAANKQI
+50 YAANKQTND
-57 ADSDDVA
+57 ADVDA
-64 AAQRFEKV
+64 LATAQHFEHV
-72 FEQVVEQ
+72 FETVVNQ
-79 VKPAVVS
+79 VKPTVVS
-86 ITSVKVFKH
+86 ITSVKTFKH
-95 TQQKQ
+95 TQQRQ
-100 RKMPNDQYHSQ
+100 RQMPEDRFH
-111 PRPGPNQEQDQD
+111 PRPGPDREEEEDPFR
-123 QFRDFRDFFGDD
+123 QFREFFGDD

-141 KPRSPE
+141 RPRFPE
-147 GEYKVQGLGSGV
+147 GEYKIQGLGSGV
-159 IIDSEKGYIVTN
+159 IVDSEKGYIITN

-193 KVVGTDPQTDIAVVK
+193 KVIGTDPQTDIAIVK
-208 IEGKNL
+208 IDAKNL
-214 PSAKLGD
+214 PTAKLGD

-235 NPFGLS
+235 SPFGLT
-241 QTVSI
+241 QTVSVGI
-246 GVISA
+246 ISA

-284 RGEIIG
+284 RGEVIG

-303 GIGFAIPVNMVK
+303 GIGFAIPINMVK
-315 TIMKDLVEKG
+315 IIMKDLIEKG
-325 KVTRGWLGVVIQDIT
+325 KVTRGWLGVVIQDID
-340 PDLAKSFNVTI
+340 PALAKSFNVTV

-356 VSEIQENSPAKE
+356 VSDIQDNSPAKE

-380 DGKAIRDVNHLRNAV
+380 DGKPIRDVNHLRNTV
-395 AQTEIG
+395 AQTEVG
-401 KKAKVKVL
+401 KKVKVKVL
-409 REGKEKELIV
+409 RDGKEKELIV

-429 AAGTGAVPSG
+429 AMGPDVAPST

-466 VSEVQPGSPAAMS
+466 VAEVQPGSPAATAD
-479 EIREGDLIK
+479 IREGDLIK
-488 EVNRKKISNVAE
+488 EVNRKKVSNVTE
-500 FKKALS
+500 FRKALA

-512 GILMLVKRGDF
+512 GVLLLVKRGEF
-523 SRYVIIKTKE
+523 SRYVIIKTRE

>member
-1 MLQGMLRIYTFKL
+1 MIYRSKRYGVCLLFI
-14 KGLNMFNTVR
+14 FS
-24 RFCLHFLLISGFCV
+24 FCFGIG
-38 ATSICLS
+38 ICLS
-45 GKTTL
+45 QTTKT
-50 YAANKQI
+50 YAANKQ
-57 ADSDDVA
+57 ASETTTEQLNTA
-64 AAQRFEKV
+64 LHFEHV
-72 FEQVVEQ
+72 FENVVNQ

-86 ITSVKVFKH
+86 ITSVKTFKH
-95 TQQKQ
+95 SKQKQ
-100 RKMPNDQYHSQ
+100 RQMPNDRFHSQ
-111 PRPGPNQEQDQD
+111 PRPGPNQEQEQDDD
-123 QFRDFRDFFGDD
+123 QFQQFRDFFGDD

-141 KPRSPE
+141 RPRFPE
-147 GEYKVQGLGSGV
+147 GDYKIQGLGSGV
-159 IIDSEKGYIVTN
+159 IIDSEKGYIITN

-176 DADELKITLGDK
+176 DADELKINLGDK

-193 KVVGTDPQTDIAVVK
+193 KVVGTDPQTDVAVVK

-251 TGRANVGVAQYED
+251 TGRANVGVAAYED

-284 RGEIIG
+284 KGEIIG

-303 GIGFAIPVNMVK
+303 GIGFAIPINMVK
-315 TIMKDLVEKG
+315 IIMRDLVEKG
-325 KVTRGWLGVVIQDIT
+325 KVTRGWLGVVIQDID
-340 PDLAKSFNVTI
+340 PALAKSFNVTV

-356 VSEIQENSPAKE
+356 VSDIQENSPAKE
-368 AGFER
+368 ASFER

-380 DGKAIRDVNHLRNAV
+380 DGKSIRDVNHLRNSV
-395 AQTEIG
+395 AQTEVN
-401 KKAKVKVL
+401 KKVKVKVL
-409 REGKEKELIV
+409 RDGKEKELTV

-429 AAGTGAVPSG
+429 AAGPGAAPSG

-457 GIEEDSGVI
+457 GVEEDSGVI
-466 VSEVQPGSPAAMS
+466 VAEVQPGSPAALS

-488 EVNRKKISNVAE
+488 EVNRKKIGNVTE

-506 EGDKEK
+506 EADKEK
-512 GILMLVKRGDF
+512 GVLMLIKRGEF
-523 SRYVIIKTKE
+523 SRYVIIKAKE

>member
-1 MLQGMLRIYTFKL
+1 LVFS
-14 KGLNMFNTVR
+14 
-24 RFCLHFLLISGFCV
+24 FCAGIG
-38 ATSICLS
+38 ICLPRE
-45 GKTTL
+45 TTL
-50 YAANKQI
+50 YAANKQ
-57 ADSDDVA
+57 ADESDKDA
-64 AAQRFEKV
+64 LATARHFEHV

-95 TQQKQ
+95 AQPRK
-100 RKMPNDQYHSQ
+100 KMPEDRFHRPS
-111 PRPGPNQEQDQD
+111 PRPGPDEEFDP
-123 QFRDFRDFFGDD
+123 FRDFRDFFGDE

-141 KPRSPE
+141 RPRFPE
-147 GEYKVQGLGSGV
+147 GEYKIQGLGSGV
-159 IIDSEKGYIVTN
+159 IVDGEKGYIITN

-176 DADELKITLGDK
+176 GADELKINLGDK

-193 KVVGTDPQTDIAVVK
+193 KVVGTDPQTDIAIVK
-208 IEGKNL
+208 IDGKNL

-235 NPFGLS
+235 SPFGLT
-241 QTVSI
+241 QTVSVGI
-246 GVISA
+246 ISA
-251 TGRANVGVAQYED
+251 TGRANVGVAAYED

-303 GIGFAIPVNMVK
+303 GIGFAIPINMVK
-315 TIMKDLVEKG
+315 IIMKDLIEKG
-325 KVTRGWLGVVIQDIT
+325 KVTRGWLGVVIQDID
-340 PDLAKSFNVTI
+340 PALAKSFNVTV

-356 VSEIQENSPAKE
+356 VSDVQENSPAKE

-380 DGKAIRDVNHLRNAV
+380 DGKSIRDVNHLRNTV
-395 AQTEIG
+395 AQTEVG
-401 KKAKVKVL
+401 KKVKVKVL
-409 REGKEKELIV
+409 RDGKEKELIV
-419 KIGEQPADLF
+419 KIGEQPPELF
-429 AAGTGAVPSG
+429 ATARGAEPTG

-449 TKELAKSL
+449 TKELAKSF

-466 VSEVQPGSPAAMS
+466 VSEVQPGSPAAMAD
-479 EIREGDLIK
+479 IREGDLIK
-488 EVNRKKISNVAE
+488 EVNRKKITNVTE
-500 FKKALS
+500 FKKALGEADS
-506 EGDKEK
+506 EK
-512 GILMLVKRGDF
+512 GVLLLVKRGEF
-523 SRYVIIKTKE
+523 SRYVIIKAK
-533 K
+533 